1 MTEEKNKKQMVKVR
15 RRWKIIKFFLNLKKR
30 RGIQWQMRKLIVHT
44 QEIMHQTKIYNE
56 LLFFSDTLFINLST
70 NTSEDRKRF
79 LNDAFILKLIR
90 QDARIWDGDLNEQ
103 ELLRALKS
111 M

>member
-1 MTEEKNKKQMVKVR
+1 MTEEKNNKQMVKVQ
-15 RRWKIIKFFLNLKKR
+15 RRWKIIEFFLNLKKR
-30 RGIQWQMRKLIVHT
+30 RGIQGQMRELIVHK

-56 LLFFSDTLFINLST
+56 LLFFSVTLFINLST
-70 NTSEDRKRF
+70 NTSEHRKRF
-79 LNDAFILKLIR
+79 LNDALILKLIH